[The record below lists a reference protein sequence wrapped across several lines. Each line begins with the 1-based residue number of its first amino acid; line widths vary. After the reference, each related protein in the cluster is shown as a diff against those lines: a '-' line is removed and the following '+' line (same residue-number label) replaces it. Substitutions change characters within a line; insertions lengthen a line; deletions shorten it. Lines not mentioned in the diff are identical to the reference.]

1 MIEICNIR
9 KERNEEWTKLLV
21 DVVVTEIDN
30 PFEEKTMW
38 FAVKNE
44 NEEMLSEENY
54 NAFF

>member
-30 PFEEKTMW
+30 PLK
-38 FAVKNE
+38 KKQCG
-44 NEEMLSEENY
+44 LL
-54 NAFF
+54 